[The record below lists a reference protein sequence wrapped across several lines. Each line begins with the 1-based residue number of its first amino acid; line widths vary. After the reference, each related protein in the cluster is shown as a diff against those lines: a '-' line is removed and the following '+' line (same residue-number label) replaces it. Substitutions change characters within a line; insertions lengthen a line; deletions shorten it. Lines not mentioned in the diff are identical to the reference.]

1 MNLNNIFPLS
11 DIAVYDAESGE
22 IILQIDRITVS
33 LSLEE
38 FALVTNEFEKAS
50 KSMAELM
57 TTTVQKIN
65 YDQEI
70 N

>member
-38 FALVTNEFEKAS
+38 FALVTREFEKAS
-50 KSMAELM
+50 NAMAKLM
-57 TTTVQKIN
+57 TTTVQKID

>member
-1 MNLNNIFPLS
+1 MNLNNIYPLS

-38 FALVTNEFEKAS
+38 FALVTREFEKAS
-50 KSMAELM
+50 KAM
-57 TTTVQKIN
+57 TTLITTVQKID

>member
-1 MNLNNIFPLS
+1 MSLNNLYTLS
-11 DIAVYDAESGE
+11 DVAVYDAESKE

-38 FALVTNEFEKAS
+38 FALVTREFEKAS
-50 KSMAELM
+50 KTMATLM